1 VSLAIGFPQ
10 DQLMFFSL
18 LPGKHFAGVFGRQT
32 DDIGSAF
39 GTFESE

>member
-1 VSLAIGFPQ
+1 
-10 DQLMFFSL
+10 MFFSL
-18 LPGKHFAGVFGRQT
+18 LPGKHFAGVVGLPT